1 MIMES
6 ESKQHVQLPNDMT
19 ITKILTPRDLLVYVC
34 IKSFMNKDTLE
45 CFPSLATIVNLS
57 GISKPTVMKSIK
69 LLESENYIS
78 VRKEGRKN
86 IYKFNPHKNFE
97 PFSYDFLNNKDITS
111 SEKAMYTALQQNLI
125 KDVTGFGKTTYD
137 YFEISEKINMPYKT
151 VLENMK
157 SLEKKG
163 LLDIV
168 KTNKKDPVTG
178 VMKQEKIFHLDE
190 LGQAIVFTLQNHED
204 RINDNTSDIKT
215 LQKQVNILI
224 KENRELKKVI
234 EDKNLEKDTN
244 LFEL

>member
-1 MIMES
+1 MES

-86 IYKFNPHKNFE
+86 IYKFNPHKKFE

-168 KTNKKDPVTG
+168 KTDKKDPITG

-215 LQKQVNILI
+215 LQKQVDILI

-234 EDKNLEKDTN
+234 ENKNLEKDTN

>member
-1 MIMES
+1 MES

>member
-1 MIMES
+1 MES

-86 IYKFNPHKNFE
+86 VYKFNPHKNFE

-125 KDVTGFGKTTYD
+125 KDVSGFGKTTYD

>member
-1 MIMES
+1 MES

-215 LQKQVNILI
+215 LQKQVDILI